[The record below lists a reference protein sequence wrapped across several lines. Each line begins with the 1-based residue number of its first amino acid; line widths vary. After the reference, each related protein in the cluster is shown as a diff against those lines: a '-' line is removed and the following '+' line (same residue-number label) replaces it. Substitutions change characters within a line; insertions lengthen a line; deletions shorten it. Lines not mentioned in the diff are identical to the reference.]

1 MPEKSDLKSFLETDI
16 TDSVEDLK
24 KRREEGNFSPSQGE
38 AWEVDNITFPN
49 TSTMVPFDVETEDV
63 EVDTQV
69 AIPQME
75 PGSQF
80 RVEILADFS
89 LFRQIFADF
98 RQIRLEKVRF

>member
-1 MPEKSDLKSFLETDI
+1 M
-16 TDSVEDLK
+16 EDLK

-49 TSTMVPFDVETEDV
+49 TNTMVPFDVETEDV

-75 PGSQF
+75 PGSQLRVIIFVFWLFFF
-80 RVEILADFS
+80 RSLVYERQFS
-89 LFRQIFADF
+89 GLFS
-98 RQIRLEKVRF
+98 

>member
-1 MPEKSDLKSFLETDI
+1 M
-16 TDSVEDLK
+16 EDLK
-24 KRREEGNFSPSQGE
+24 KRREMGNFSPSQGE

-49 TSTMVPFDVETEDV
+49 TNTMVPFDVETEDV

-80 RVEILADFS
+80 RVKTKFFGFVTSIES
-89 LFRQIFADF
+89 
-98 RQIRLEKVRF
+98 RLMAKSC